1 MDRYGH
7 LFPSDLEA
15 LGGRMEETYQASRV
29 DAVWTRCGRG
39 VVAFQASRRNPK
51 PAKALPRCPR

>member
-15 LGGRMEETYQASRV
+15 LAGRMEETYQASRV
-29 DAVWTRCGRG
+29 DAMWTRRGRE
-39 VVAFQASRRNPK
+39 VVPFPGQPPTS
-51 PAKALPRCPR
+51 

>member
-29 DAVWTRCGRG
+29 DAVWTRRRSLPSQPPES
-39 VVAFQASRRNPK
+39 QAR
-51 PAKALPRCPR
+51 